1 MRSIEGQ
8 RSDNVPIKRT
18 LREKEV
24 MLQRLRQELV
34 DLKPTVSETVR
45 SAVRK
50 RIVELEQEIAAAKAS
65 KEAKAANGRPALRDG
80 ATRPPRRPR
89 V

>member
-24 MLQRLRQELV
+24 MLQKLRQELA
-34 DLKPTVSETVR
+34 DMKPTVSEALR
-45 SAVRK
+45 SAVKK
-50 RIVELEQEIAAAKAS
+50 RIADLERDLASAKAS
-65 KEAKAANGRPALRDG
+65 KPQADRPAGPARREG
-80 ATRPPRRPR
+80 PRPPRGPR
-89 V
+89 AG

>member
-45 SAVRK
+45 SAVRN

-65 KEAKAANGRPALRDG
+65 KEAKASAGRPVLRDG
-80 ATRPPRRPR
+80 VTRPSRRPR
-89 V
+89 P